1 MDQSFHHHNVGC
13 INMSSSKYHEIKR
26 KVQAD
31 KEARLN
37 IVLELIANGVVIE
50 DPEKIHIR
58 GKLVC
63 GENVK
68 LDINIIIEGDVVLG
82 DNVTVGA
89 NSILNNCTI
98 GKGSSINPFSLI
110 EDASI
115 GDHCFV
121 GPYGRLRP
129 GSKVG
134 DNVQI
139 GNFVEIKNANVA
151 SMCRINH
158 HSFVGDA
165 DLAENVTI
173 GAGTI
178 TCNHDGIRVNRTTI
192 EDGAYIG
199 SGCNLIAPLKINAN
213 STIASGSTI
222 TEEVPGD
229 TLTLARSRQ
238 VTIENWKEA
247 KSKK

>member
-1 MDQSFHHHNVGC
+1 MDNYK
-13 INMSSSKYHEIKR
+13 INDVIDRS
-26 KVQAD
+26 Q
-31 KEARLN
+31 KERE
-37 IVLELIANGVVIE
+37 VLWKKAYKLIAAGVVVS
-50 DPEKIHIR
+50 DPQRLDIR
-58 GKLVC
+58 GTLVC
-63 GENVK
+63 GKGVEI
-68 LDINIIIEGDVVLG
+68 DINVIFEGDVMLEDGVII
-82 DNVTVGA
+82 GA
-89 NSILNNCTI
+89 NCILRNCKV
-98 GKGSSINPFSLI
+98 GKDTQINPFSLV
-110 EDASI
+110 EESI
-115 GDHCFV
+115 IGEKSFV

-139 GNFVEIKNANVA
+139 GNFVEIKDANVA

-222 TEEVPGD
+222 TEEVPGN

-238 VTIENWKEA
+238 VTIENWKKA

>member
-1 MDQSFHHHNVGC
+1 MVRDPQ
-13 INMSSSKYHEIKR
+13 
-26 KVQAD
+26 
-31 KEARLN
+31 RL
-37 IVLELIANGVVIE
+37 
-50 DPEKIHIR
+50 DIR
-58 GKLVC
+58 GTLVC
-63 GENVK
+63 GKGVEV
-68 LDINIIIEGDVVLG
+68 DINVVFEGDVLLEDGVII
-82 DNVTVGA
+82 GA
-89 NSILNNCTI
+89 NCILRNCKI
-98 GKGSSINPFSLI
+98 GKDTQINPFSLVEEAI
-110 EDASI
+110 I
-115 GDHCFV
+115 GEKSFV

-178 TCNHDGIRVNRTTI
+178 TCNHDGIGINRTTI
-192 EDGAYIG
+192 EEGAYIG

>member
-1 MDQSFHHHNVGC
+1 MDNYKITDAKHRSQ
-13 INMSSSKYHEIKR
+13 
-26 KVQAD
+26 
-31 KEARLN
+31 KEREAL
-37 IVLELIANGVVIE
+37 LKKAYKLIAAGVVVR
-50 DPEKIHIR
+50 DPQRLDIS
-58 GKLVC
+58 GTLVC
-63 GENVK
+63 GKGVEI
-68 LDINIIIEGDVVLG
+68 DINVIFEGDVILEDGVLIG
-82 DNVTVGA
+82 SNCILRNCKVGKD
-89 NSILNNCTI
+89 TQ
-98 GKGSSINPFSLI
+98 INPFSLVEEAI
-110 EDASI
+110 I
-115 GDHCFV
+115 GEKSFV

-129 GSKVG
+129 GSNVG

-139 GNFVEIKNANVA
+139 GNFVEIKNSNIA
-151 SMCRINH
+151 SKCRINH

-238 VTIENWKEA
+238 VTIENWKGP

>member
-1 MDQSFHHHNVGC
+1 MDNYKITDAKHKSQ
-13 INMSSSKYHEIKR
+13 KER
-26 KVQAD
+26 EVQLKKAY
-31 KEARLN
+31 K
-37 IVLELIANGVVIE
+37 LIAAGVVVR
-50 DPEKIHIR
+50 DPQRLDIR
-58 GKLVC
+58 GTLVC
-63 GENVK
+63 GKGVEI
-68 LDINIIIEGDVVLG
+68 DINVVFEGDVLLEDGVII
-82 DNVTVGA
+82 GA
-89 NSILNNCTI
+89 NCILRNCKI
-98 GKGSSINPFSLI
+98 GKDTQINPFSLVEEAI
-110 EDASI
+110 I
-115 GDHCFV
+115 GEKSFV

-129 GSKVG
+129 GSRVG

-139 GNFVEIKNANVA
+139 GNFVEIKNANIA
-151 SMCRINH
+151 SKCRINH

>member
-1 MDQSFHHHNVGC
+1 MDNYKITDAKDRSQ
-13 INMSSSKYHEIKR
+13 
-26 KVQAD
+26 
-31 KEARLN
+31 KERE
-37 IVLELIANGVVIE
+37 VLLKKAYKLIAAGVVVR
-50 DPEKIHIR
+50 DPQRLDIR
-58 GKLVC
+58 GTLVC
-63 GENVK
+63 GKGVEI
-68 LDINIIIEGDVVLG
+68 DINVIFEGDVMLEDGVII
-82 DNVTVGA
+82 GA
-89 NSILNNCTI
+89 NCILRNCKV
-98 GKGSSINPFSLI
+98 GKDTQINPFSLV
-110 EDASI
+110 EESI
-115 GDHCFV
+115 IGEKSFV

-165 DLAENVTI
+165 DLAKNVTI

-178 TCNHDGIRVNRTTI
+178 TCNHDGIGINRTTI
-192 EDGAYIG
+192 EEGAYIG
-199 SGCNLIAPLKINAN
+199 SGCNLVAPLRINAN

-222 TEEVPGD
+222 TEEVAGD
-229 TLTLARSRQ
+229 TLTIARSRQ
-238 VTIENWKEA
+238 VNIKNWKGP